1 MACLDNIIEINKSD
15 CIGNS
20 RETINT
26 NFTVLKDKVCSLE
39 TKTVIIEEKSIYY
52 VPLYGIIM
60 YYGDITLGGTDFELN
75 GYGKATKKLD
85 AFAICDG
92 SNGTPDMRDRF
103 VVGAGRS
110 YAQKT
115 FGPQVPGQEPSTT
128 NDTLSLQFSSVQL
141 TIDEMPT
148 HNHGITE
155 PKVNGVEVG
164 HSHSYTEPNNGTG
177 HNHGGAT
184 NTTGSK
190 HKHKFDYEGGAL
202 DPNNDGSGNP
212 QPDGRYQQ
220 FLNAETKED
229 GEHTHGIAYGTTGI
243 AISNSKT
250 GITINDK
257 GGSVKHEN
265 RPPYIALGYIM
276 RVK

>member
-26 NFTVLKDKVCSLE
+26 NFTVLKDKVCSLD
-39 TKTVIIEEKSIYY
+39 TKTIIIEEKSIYY

-110 YAQKT
+110 YTHKT
-115 FGPQVPGQEPSTT
+115 FGPQVPGQEPSIT
-128 NDTLSLQFSSVQL
+128 NDTTSLQFSSVRL
-141 TIDEMPT
+141 DVTEMPT
-148 HNHGITE
+148 HNHG
-155 PKVNGVEVG
+155 
-164 HSHSYTEPNNGTG
+164 YTEPNNGTG
-177 HNHGGAT
+177 HSH
-184 NTTGSK
+184 TGSTNSAGK
-190 HKHKFDYEGGAL
+190 HTHTYQFWNDNQGGVEFGETI
-202 DPNNDGSGNP
+202 DDGEI
-212 QPDGRYQQ
+212 
-220 FLNAETKED
+220 ETKTTSES
-229 GEHTHGIAYGTTGI
+229 GEHSHTVTVN
-243 AISNSKT
+243 NSTT
-250 GITINDK
+250 GITISDK
-257 GGSVKHEN
+257 GGSMKHEN

>member
-26 NFTVLKDKVCSLE
+26 NFAVLKDKVCSLE
-39 TKTVIIEEKSIYY
+39 TKTDVIEEKSIYY

-110 YAQKT
+110 YTHKT
-115 FGPQVPGQEPSTT
+115 FGPQVPGQQPSPI

-164 HSHSYTEPNNGTG
+164 HSHSYTEPNNGEG
-177 HNHGGAT
+177 HDHGNQEFITHILKYKNGGGEGFDGEPVAT
-184 NTTGSK
+184 SK
-190 HKHKFDYEGGAL
+190 PGTDNVDGQ
-202 DPNNDGSGNP
+202 DPNKDDWKQNVP
-212 QPDGRYQQ
+212 K
-220 FLNAETKED
+220 AK
-229 GEHTHGIAYGTTGI
+229 TGI